1 MNSTLRRVPR
11 MVGIPAMMAVKFGAP
26 EILHVVEAPAHRV
39 ETKTGGS
46 AGGRCRSGSG
56 LRVVLA
62 LLAEESPLPEF
73 GQFGNAAAKDE
84 MRLGSGAVHGFLLF
98 FGSFVH
104 DGVEIEV
111 VHHVEGFFDQAAS
124 TESPGGSH
132 DLGGESLFEFGRI
145 SAADRTHAQVPE
157 TQFCVSY
164 TELHIVD
171 RG

>member
-104 DGVEIEV
+104 DGSKSRSSTMPK
-111 VHHVEGFFDQAAS
+111 AS
-124 TESPGGSH
+124 STRRHRRSRPVGPMISVAKVCSS
-132 DLGGESLFEFGRI
+132 LGAFPQWTARMRRYLKRN
-145 SAADRTHAQVPE
+145 SAYRTQN
-157 TQFCVSY
+157 C
-164 TELHIVD
+164 I
-171 RG
+171 